1 MKEHDRTTTKRIQD
15 NRLRVSLL
23 KNTKI
28 LIPVHI
34 ISQEVFHQLLQVSHI
49 HRHGT
54 RLQDGT
60 ICEKYVQLQ
69 DVYPKSH
76 HSKLSISAIT
86 SPSALNP
93 INPDQ
98 RVYKK
103 VYKRKKSV
111 FPIETPS
118 KWQSHKESNFICQ
131 FDNKSSYFLNF
142 QHLVEL

>member
-28 LIPVHI
+28 LITVHI
-34 ISQEVFHQLLQVSHI
+34 ISQEVFPQLLQVSHI

-76 HSKLSISAIT
+76 HSKLSISETT

-93 INPDQ
+93 INPDPTYPQ
-98 RVYKK
+98 K
-103 VYKRKKSV
+103 VYKRKKIV
-111 FPIETPS
+111 F
-118 KWQSHKESNFICQ
+118 SNRNTKQTAIT
-131 FDNKSSYFLNF
+131 
-142 QHLVEL
+142 